1 MVSAIDTVLRASSS
15 MLAEVAVAA
24 VVSGAGP
31 TVLAFTDGDGS
42 AHTGGLVARCPDGWA
57 ARHLAVSLDGA
68 RVE

>member
-1 MVSAIDTVLRASSS
+1 MPESLALVDALRGDG
-15 MLAEVAVAA
+15 VAA